1 VTHAQHNSIQQDR
14 ILRAKQVCEM
24 LSIGRT
30 NLYEQV
36 KSGTF
41 PVPVQLGERAVG
53 WRLSDINA
61 WIAALPSART

>member
-1 VTHAQHNSIQQDR
+1 MTQAEHNSIQQDR
-14 ILRAKQVCEM
+14 ILRAKQVCEI

-30 NLYEQV
+30 HLYEQV

-41 PVPVQLGERAVG
+41 PIPVQLGERAVG

-61 WIAALPSART
+61 WIVARPSARS